1 MQHYDLIIIGN
12 GLAGASLIQT
22 IKHLPLR
29 IALLDR
35 QHITPQYSPNNNT
48 SDTRPITLNH
58 TSTTILDTLGLWSEL
73 SHQAT
78 PLYHL
83 LITEQGRFGQFHLSA
98 EEIDIPSLGHIVPY
112 TQLEHQLHNCPSNVL
127 NINRL
132 TSQQLLEIINNS
144 EGATVTYKDEKQ
156 NIHCLHAPLLIAADG
171 THSPVCE
178 LLNITR
184 SCDDSGAQA
193 YVIQAQLS
201 KPTPH
206 PSTAYQRFT
215 QRGSFAWLPQWSAK
229 QARIVCTIA
238 KRHLDSVR
246 TWDEQTWISYLNH
259 IYQGRQPTIE
269 SAIITGQYPLMIQT
283 QKNCVHDSTI
293 LIGNA
298 AHTLYPI
305 TAQGFNLTL
314 LSVAKLAEILT
325 NIYQQHQSLKHK
337 LSLAHYNT
345 WCKSTHTQ
353 VTQHTQLIAQLFNS
367 PLIGPARSFGLL
379 AANINPVIK
388 KHLIKPFLGQHSTLP
403 RLACNIPLTLI
414 DNPIEIA
421 DPIETL

>member
-35 QHITPQYSPNNNT
+35 QHLTHQHLPNNNT

-78 PLYHL
+78 PLQHL

-98 EEIDIPSLGHIVPY
+98 EEINTSSLGHVIPY
-112 TQLEHQLHNCPSNVL
+112 TQLEHQLHSYPTDALS
-127 NINRL
+127 INRL
-132 TSQQLLEIINNS
+132 TSHQLLEIINNS
-144 EGATVTYKDEKQ
+144 EGATVTYLDEEQ
-156 NIHCLHAPLLIAADG
+156 HTHSLHAPLLIAADG

-178 LLNITR
+178 HLNIT
-184 SCDDSGAQA
+184 STCHDSGAQA

-201 KPTPH
+201 KPTAH

-215 QRGSFAWLPQWSAK
+215 QLGSFAWLPQWTAQ
-229 QARIVCTIA
+229 QARIVCTIP
-238 KRHLDSVR
+238 KRHLDAIK
-246 TWDEQTWISYLNH
+246 TWDEQAWISHLNE
-259 IYQGRQPTIE
+259 IYQGRQP
-269 SAIITGQYPLMIQT
+269 AIDSGKITGQYPLMIQT
-283 QKNCVHDSTI
+283 QETCVHDSTI

-325 NIYQQHQSLKHK
+325 NNYQQYQSLKHK
-337 LSLAHYNT
+337 TSLSHYND

-353 VTQHTQLIAQLFNS
+353 VTQHTQRIDQLFNS

-379 AANINPVIK
+379 AANIHPVFK
-388 KHLIKPFLGQHSTLP
+388 KHLIKPFLGQHTTLP

-414 DNPIEIA
+414 DSPAEIA